1 MNKVIIGCPVRN
13 DFNSLKLMLN
23 SLIESTNSFDKIVFV
38 DGNSSDGT
46 LEYLRYLDKLDP
58 RIELIEANTKTPLE
72 AYNLIFKYALENKAD
87 LLLTQTD
94 VVFPKLYNRDWLKE
108 MSLVSESEGIG
119 AVTTYNGYGISGP
132 DYIDGL
138 RWLGG
143 WCTYISLKALEKLK
157 GYDDSFPNGYGVDV
171 DFTYRLLK
179 EGFDVRLINYFV
191 DHHMANSREHDR
203 DPNTEQMKQDSS
215 IYFKKK
221 WSLQ

>member
-1 MNKVIIGCPVRN
+1 MKNFVVNSDLISLNYSMNKVIIGCPVRN

-94 VVFPKLYNRDWLKE
+94 V
-108 MSLVSESEGIG
+108 
-119 AVTTYNGYGISGP
+119 
-132 DYIDGL
+132 
-138 RWLGG
+138 
-143 WCTYISLKALEKLK
+143 
-157 GYDDSFPNGYGVDV
+157 
-171 DFTYRLLK
+171 
-179 EGFDVRLINYFV
+179 
-191 DHHMANSREHDR
+191 
-203 DPNTEQMKQDSS
+203 
-215 IYFKKK
+215 
-221 WSLQ
+221 